1 MYVEPY
7 YSLHRCPKRVIIVPN
22 SGVVGGHSAGTSST
36 GKALYAGEGN
46 VDDSTHERGHC
57 NHFGD
62 TKPAFDD
69 GNSAAATA
77 ITIESPDTS
86 ATEDSS
92 PKTTPSQINR
102 DIAEKPHLKKS
113 RLPKTSVCRVLGKC
127 QPQALLGMH
136 VCVNPVYHGAVK
148 AQLVS
153 WAHPCTETLV
163 KEDTACLHNGE
174 QEGIETTRHVHL
186 LVQ

>member
-1 MYVEPY
+1 M
-7 YSLHRCPKRVIIVPN
+7 
-22 SGVVGGHSAGTSST
+22 GGHSADTSST
-36 GKALYAGEGN
+36 RKARYSGEGQ

-102 DIAEKPHLKKS
+102 GIAEKPHLKKS
-113 RLPKTSVCRVLGKC
+113 RLPKPSVCRVLGRC
-127 QPQALLGMH
+127 QPQALLGTH
-136 VCVNPVYHGAVK
+136 VRVNPVYHSAVE

-153 WAHPCTETLV
+153 WAHPCSEALA
-163 KEDTACLHNGE
+163 KEDTACCIHKGE
-174 QEGIETTRHVHL
+174 QEGIETTRHVRL